1 MRLTMVNTDEL
12 AEMHYAKYD
21 PAYETE
27 DDLME
32 QKELIESRAIK
43 VFETTVKNV
52 LMVLD
57 DAELKALAD
66 NRDALADWVCELL
79 EDYE

>member
-1 MRLTMVNTDEL
+1 MVNTDEL

-32 QKELIESRAIK
+32 QKELIESRAVK

-57 DAELKALAD
+57 EAELQALAE
-66 NRDALADWVCELL
+66 NRDDLCEWLDSLL

>member
-1 MRLTMVNTDEL
+1 MVNTDEL

-66 NRDALADWVCELL
+66 NRDAFADWICELL

>member
-1 MRLTMVNTDEL
+1 MVNTDEL

-27 DDLME
+27 DDLE
-32 QKELIESRAIK
+32 TQKEIIESRAIK
-43 VFETTVKNV
+43 VFETTVRNV

>member
-1 MRLTMVNTDEL
+1 MVNTDYL

-43 VFETTVKNV
+43 VFETTVRNV

-57 DAELKALAD
+57 DAELQALAE
-66 NRDALADWVCELL
+66 NRDDLCQWLDELL
-79 EDYE
+79 EEYE

>member
-1 MRLTMVNTDEL
+1 MVNTDEL

-32 QKELIESRAIK
+32 QKEIIESRAIK

-66 NRDALADWVCELL
+66 NRDALADWICELL

>member
-1 MRLTMVNTDEL
+1 MVNTDEL

-27 DDLME
+27 DLME

-43 VFETTVKNV
+43 VFETTVRNV

-57 DAELKALAD
+57 DAELQALAE
-66 NRDALADWVCELL
+66 NREDLCQWLDELL